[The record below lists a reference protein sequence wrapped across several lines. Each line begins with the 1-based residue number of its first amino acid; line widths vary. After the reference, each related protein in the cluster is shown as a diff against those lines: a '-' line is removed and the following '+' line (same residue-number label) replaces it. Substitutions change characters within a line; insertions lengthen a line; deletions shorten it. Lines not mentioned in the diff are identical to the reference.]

1 MKTGCA
7 LKSTRP
13 LVASVVVMMAIV
25 LTHASTLY
33 QRGKRKPGA
42 CWQTQSMDEPQ
53 VEAVRRQL
61 KHPVEHAQRSTC
73 PQSQRRGSEAH
84 EGAAAAGN
92 QTVVKNRL
100 RYFGTILQS
109 ISPRHF

>member
-73 PQSQRRGSEAH
+73 PQSQRRARERSARGRRGRWCS
-84 EGAAAAGN
+84 N
-92 QTVVKNRL
+92 QTVQE
-100 RYFGTILQS
+100 FAAFS
-109 ISPRHF
+109 ISYQKKQPPR